1 MRLRLRSCSGPTF
14 SSSFVS
20 LAAGR
25 TNRKRELSGA
35 IGEPHLSFAEAKMG
49 GVTDARFTQRALR
62 RFIAINR
69 QTCE

>member
-1 MRLRLRSCSGPTF
+1 
-14 SSSFVS
+14 VS

-49 GVTDARFTQRALR
+49 GVTVYTARTSADALDL
-62 RFIAINR
+62 
-69 QTCE
+69 